1 MHPPVKPLRMQALW
15 ERKNNEPPWVPALV
29 NQPFILA
36 PLSTTH
42 STSGAPPIPSAV
54 APFAHHENDMYEQGS
69 VATVKTGNITH
80 TSRRRRSAKP
90 KSRAHAAAIDS
101 PDQRLAFLLASIPLH
116 WQPRRRSR
124 WQIVHAGCRRPT
136 SRGVPDPPPARPDRM
151 AAVERPRGCTQKEK
165 RAKKRRE
172 GEQASGSDDENR
184 ASTPGAEKRRQKS
197 PLANRLRA
205 GGRAARVWEASGTT
219 KDTHLD
225 WGVSTRRIWPSR
237 SPWRVTTCA
246 TETVR

>member
-151 AAVERPRGCTQKEK
+151 AAVERPRGCTQKEEKQAKKSEKGRK
-165 RAKKRRE
+165 RAAPMMKTEPRPLGRRNVVR
-172 GEQASGSDDENR
+172 S
-184 ASTPGAEKRRQKS
+184 
-197 PLANRLRA
+197 
-205 GGRAARVWEASGTT
+205 
-219 KDTHLD
+219 H
-225 WGVSTRRIWPSR
+225 PSR
-237 SPWRVTTCA
+237 IGYGQGGGPRVRGKRLGQPKTRT
-246 TETVR
+246 